1 MTSASAGPRPT
12 DSERMKTG
20 EKPQTAMVNSM
31 ARRATGGPARTD
43 KLQDCGDLGGGL
55 DHALLGEELLQL
67 ARLEHLGDDIAAADE
82 LASTNSCGMVGQLE
96 YSLMPWRSAS
106 DSRTLMPL

>member
-43 KLQDCGDLGGGL
+43 QLQDCGDLGGGL

-82 LASTNSCGMVGQLE
+82 LALDEQLRNGRPVGIFLDALAQRFGFE
-96 YSLMPWRSAS
+96 
-106 DSRTLMPL
+106 D